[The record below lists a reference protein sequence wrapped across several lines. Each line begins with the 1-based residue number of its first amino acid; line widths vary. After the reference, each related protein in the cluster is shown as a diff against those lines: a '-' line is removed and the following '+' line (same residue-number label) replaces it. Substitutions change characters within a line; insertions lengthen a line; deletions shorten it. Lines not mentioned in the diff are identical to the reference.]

1 MIAEYADK
9 VKSRIRDKKSDLFI
23 AGVIFLVGMGGFGLG
38 RLSVLWQNKAP
49 VEIAGSDVDSSL
61 GSTTP
66 AEHVPMPQQKAL
78 SGAGRF
84 VGSKSGSAYHYPW
97 CPGALKIKEENKIW
111 FQTKEEAEA
120 RGYKP
125 AGNCPGL

>member
-9 VKSRIRDKKSDLFI
+9 VKPWIAQKRSDLFV

-38 RLSVLWQNKAP
+38 RLSILWQDKAP
-49 VEIAGSDVDSSL
+49 LGITGSDAVSFF
-61 GSTTP
+61 GTTTP
-66 AEHVPMPQQKAL
+66 AGQAPLPHQKTP
-78 SGAGRF
+78 SKAGRF
-84 VGSKSGSAYHYPW
+84 VGSKNGTAYHYPW
-97 CPGALKIKEENKIW
+97 CAGALKIKEENKIW

-120 RGYKP
+120 QGYKP